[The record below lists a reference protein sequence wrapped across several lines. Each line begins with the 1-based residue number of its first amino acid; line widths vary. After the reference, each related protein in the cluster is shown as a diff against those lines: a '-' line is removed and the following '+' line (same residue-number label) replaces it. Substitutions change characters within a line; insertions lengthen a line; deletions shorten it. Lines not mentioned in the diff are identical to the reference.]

1 MNLPTLPLLQN
12 RYRSS
17 AAKGYLS
24 VHPLG
29 QVVRSLFA
37 SSLLWIFIATAVYF
51 VYSLLAP
58 VH

>member
-1 MNLPTLPLLQN
+1 MNLPTFPVLQN

-29 QVVRSLFA
+29 QVARSLFA
-37 SSLLWIFIATAVYF
+37 SSILWIFIAAAVYA
-51 VYSLLAP
+51 VYSMVLGKG
-58 VH
+58 